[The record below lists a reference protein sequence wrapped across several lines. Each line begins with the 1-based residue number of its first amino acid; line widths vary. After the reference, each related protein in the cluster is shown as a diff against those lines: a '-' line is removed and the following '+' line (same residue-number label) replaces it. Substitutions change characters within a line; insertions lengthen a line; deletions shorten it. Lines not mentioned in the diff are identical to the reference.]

1 VPERHHVVTLF
12 WDALLSIGHAQSFP
26 RLGPDYY
33 PCGFQISPPRILN
46 GFDSV
51 FGRAHLQYQCPRRLV
66 VISVATVSSIA
77 LFGNPL
83 GYLLVKK

>member
-1 VPERHHVVTLF
+1 VVTLF
-12 WDALLSIGHAQSFP
+12 WDALLSIGRAHSFP

-33 PCGFQISPPRILN
+33 PCGFQISPRILN

-51 FGRAHLQYQCPRRLV
+51 FGRAPPNISGPLRLV

-83 GYLLVKK
+83 GYLLMKN